1 MYFRG
6 LTIEQVIKLKSFIF
20 SGMIQ
25 LIPGVT
31 SGFSPEGAEQA
42 LIIGY
47 SIALSPKPHESYGW
61 HVDAAIDGA
70 EVHVDMEVM
79 VWSDIVR
86 RWMASCIFDTH
97 IQILS
102 LWS

>member
-1 MYFRG
+1 
-6 LTIEQVIKLKSFIF
+6 
-20 SGMIQ
+20 MIQ

-47 SIALSPKPHESYGW
+47 SIALSPKQHEPYGW

>member
-6 LTIEQVIKLKSFIF
+6 LAIGQVIKLIFFIF
-20 SGMIQ
+20 WGMIKFI
-25 LIPGVT
+25 LAVT
-31 SGFSPEGAEQA
+31 SGFSSEGAEQA

-47 SIALSPKPHESYGW
+47 SIALSPKPHEPYGW

-97 IQILS
+97 IQILR

>member
-6 LTIEQVIKLKSFIF
+6 LTIGQVIKLKSFIF
-20 SGMIQ
+20 LGMIQ
-25 LIPGVT
+25 LIPAVT

-47 SIALSPKPHESYGW
+47 SRALSPYPHEPYGW

>member
-20 SGMIQ
+20 SSMIQ
-25 LIPGVT
+25 LIPAVT

-47 SIALSPKPHESYGW
+47 SIALSPYPHEPYGW

-97 IQILS
+97 IQILR

>member
-1 MYFRG
+1 
-6 LTIEQVIKLKSFIF
+6 
-20 SGMIQ
+20 MIQ

-31 SGFSPEGAEQA
+31 AGFRPEGAEKA

-47 SIALSPKPHESYGW
+47 SIALSPKQHEPYGW